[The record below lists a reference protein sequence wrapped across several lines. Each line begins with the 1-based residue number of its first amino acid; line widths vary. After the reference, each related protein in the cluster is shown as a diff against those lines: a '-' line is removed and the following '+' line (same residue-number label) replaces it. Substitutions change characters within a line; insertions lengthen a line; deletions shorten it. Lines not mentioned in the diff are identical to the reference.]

1 MDTFSGFL
9 DNGNAIYGGLV
20 FLIVIINRIWQFQ
33 RVNSL
38 FYGYGKSSYRN
49 HKMNNVNTIKRALT
63 VKHCNSLQ
71 TIGGVNGSKG

>member
-1 MDTFSGFL
+1 MDTFSGFF

-49 HKMNNVNTIKRALT
+49 RRFYTMDTIK
-63 VKHCNSLQ
+63 
-71 TIGGVNGSKG
+71 KGLRCERLGK